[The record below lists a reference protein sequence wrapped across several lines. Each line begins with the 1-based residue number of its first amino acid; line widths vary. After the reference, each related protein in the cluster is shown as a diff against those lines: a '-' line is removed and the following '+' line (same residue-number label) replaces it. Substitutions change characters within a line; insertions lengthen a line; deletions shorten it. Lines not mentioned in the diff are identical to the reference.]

1 VGFMKTLMPAQ
12 LSWEN
17 KAHQLLV
24 FHKRSSVYT
33 RKNSIGFQVLMYTY
47 CIMCQSLWLSTS
59 MNPLS
64 KMIGRSSP
72 FVGSAC
78 QESNAKFL
86 WLFENC
92 SPGVTVN
99 CEFIFQELHQTFSI
113 DIF

>member
-1 VGFMKTLMPAQ
+1 MKTLMPAQ

-33 RKNSIGFQVLMYTY
+33 RKNCIGFQVLILMYTY

-64 KMIGRSSP
+64 KMIGQASP

-78 QESNAKFL
+78 QERLQNNAKFL
-86 WLFENC
+86 WHHILR
-92 SPGVTVN
+92 TVH
-99 CEFIFQELHQTFSI
+99 LVLL
-113 DIF
+113 